1 MANNDPHDRIVFP
14 IQKLVLRSYNVSCF
28 YISVQAQEGAFL
40 VIFDDN

>member
-1 MANNDPHDRIVFP
+1 MANNNPHDRIVYP

-28 YISVQAQEGAFL
+28 YISVQAQGAFL